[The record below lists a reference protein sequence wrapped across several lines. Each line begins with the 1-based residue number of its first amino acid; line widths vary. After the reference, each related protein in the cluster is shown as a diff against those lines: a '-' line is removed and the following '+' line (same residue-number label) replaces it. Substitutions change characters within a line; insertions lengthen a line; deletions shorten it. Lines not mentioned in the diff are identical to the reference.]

1 MNARFHAALGH
12 EFADPRLLRRALTH
26 PSAPGREDDAF
37 ERLEFLGDRVL
48 GLVVAEML
56 IERFPDVDEGG
67 LGRRLSV
74 LVSREALVEIAGETG
89 IGEAVVRAR
98 DPGAGG
104 GRMAATAAADACEA
118 VIAAL
123 FLDGGLEAARRFIRR
138 HWQALVER
146 HAEVERDARS
156 RLQEWSHARA
166 LGQPVYTVSARR
178 GPAHRPEFEVEAA
191 LANGERATGSGGSKR
206 AAAAAA
212 AASLLERLE

>member
-1 MNARFHAALGH
+1 MNARFRAALGH
-12 EFADPRLLRRALTH
+12 EFADPRLLRQALTH

-37 ERLEFLGDRVL
+37 QRLEFLGDRVL
-48 GLVVAEML
+48 GLIVAEML
-56 IERFPDVDEGG
+56 LERFPDLDEGG
-67 LGRRLSV
+67 IGLRMSV
-74 LVSREALVEIAGETG
+74 LVSEETLIEVAKETGLGAALV
-89 IGEAVVRAR
+89 R
-98 DPGAGG
+98 DPKARER
-104 GRMAATAAADACEA
+104 RMTEKPAADACEA

-123 FLDGGLEAARRFIRR
+123 FLDGGLEAARQFVRR
-138 HWQALVER
+138 HWQAPVER

-191 LANGERATGSGGSKR
+191 LANGERARGSGGSKR

-212 AASLLERLE
+212 AAALLERLE

>member
-1 MNARFHAALGH
+1 MNARFRNALGH
-12 EFADPRLLRRALTH
+12 DFADPGLLRQALTH
-26 PSAPGREDDAF
+26 PSAPRREDDEF

-56 IERFPDVDEGG
+56 LERFPEVDEGG

-74 LVSREALVEIAGETG
+74 LVSREALIEIAGETG
-89 IGEAVVRAR
+89 LDDALSRAR
-98 DPGAGG
+98 DPDGS
-104 GRMAATAAADACEA
+104 RMAATAAADACEA

-123 FLDGGLEAARRFIRR
+123 FLDGGLDAARQFIRR
-138 HWQALVER
+138 HWRALVER

-166 LGQPVYTVSARR
+166 LGQPVYTVCARR

-191 LANGERATGSGGSKR
+191 LANGERATGAGGSKR

-212 AASLLERLE
+212 AAILLERLA

>member
-1 MNARFHAALGH
+1 MNARFSNALGH
-12 EFADPRLLRRALTH
+12 DFAEPGLLRQALTH
-26 PSAPGREDDAF
+26 PSAPGRGEDQF

-56 IERFPDVDEGG
+56 LERFPEVDEGG

-74 LVSREALVEIAGETG
+74 LVSREALIEIARETG
-89 IGEAVVRAR
+89 LDEALSRAR
-98 DPGAGG
+98 DPDAAGS
-104 GRMAATAAADACEA
+104 RMAATAAADACEA

-123 FLDGGLEAARRFIRR
+123 FLDGGLGAARQFINR
-138 HWQALVER
+138 HWHALIER

-166 LGQPVYTVSARR
+166 LGQPIYTVCARR
-178 GPAHRPEFEVEAA
+178 GPAHRPEFEVEAT
-191 LANGERATGSGGSKR
+191 LTNGERARGSGGSKR

-212 AASLLERLE
+212 AALLLERLE

>member
-1 MNARFHAALGH
+1 MNARFRAALGH
-12 EFADPRLLRRALTH
+12 DFADPRLLRQALTH

-56 IERFPDVDEGG
+56 LERFPDVDEGG
-67 LGRRLSV
+67 IGRRLSL
-74 LVSREALVEIAGETG
+74 LVSREALIEVAAATG
-89 IGEAVVRAR
+89 LDEALARAQ
-98 DPGAGG
+98 DPGAAG

-123 FLDGGLEAARRFIRR
+123 FLDGGLDAARQFIGR

-166 LGQPVYTVSARR
+166 LGQPVYTVRASR

-191 LANGERATGSGGSKR
+191 LANGKSARGSGGSKR

-212 AASLLERLE
+212 AAALLERLE

>member
-1 MNARFHAALGH
+1 MNARFADALGH
-12 EFADPRLLRRALTH
+12 EFADSRLLRQALTH
-26 PSAPGREDDAF
+26 PSAPGCEGGAF

-48 GLVVAEML
+48 GLVVAGML
-56 IERFPDVDEGG
+56 LERFPEVDEGG

-74 LVSREALVEIAGETG
+74 LVSREALIEVAGETG
-89 IGEAVVRAR
+89 LDEALARAH
-98 DPGAGG
+98 DPGVAG

-123 FLDGGLEAARRFIRR
+123 YLDGGLEAARQFIHR
-138 HWQALVER
+138 HWKALVER

-166 LGQPVYTVSARR
+166 LGQPVYTVCARR

-191 LANGERATGSGGSKR
+191 LASGERALGSGGSKR

-212 AASLLERLE
+212 AAALLEKLE